1 MFIYPIILFFADV
14 RAIVGAVL
22 GAVLGI
28 VAAVILTVVVIWI
41 FKGKGTTVV
50 LYLAYHIV

>member
-14 RAIVGAVL
+14 LAIVGAVL

-28 VAAVILTVVVIWI
+28 VVVTLTVVVIWI
-41 FKGKGTTVV
+41 FMGKGTTVV